1 MFTATNLGGSVHEF
15 RFLSEKQPSPKHCA
29 DGSIVLA
36 CLVFIVGVVC
46 VISITQML
54 GSPDLPDADT
64 AVNHPVC
71 PTQKAPFLPLPRR
84 RGKPGKPDS
93 HGRGIGTSQCQYPG
107 TKQFPGRRPSSSAT
121 NTTSQSYTTSRHQT
135 WYDDE
140 EGEEYHTSSRTGS
153 TTSREEEYTS
163 SHTSQ
168 PTTSQ
173 EEPTT
178 STPEEPTTSTPE
190 EPTSTPSVPSTSTPS
205 SSTSTPAT
213 STPEEPDLPADG
225 TVTE

>member
-1 MFTATNLGGSVHEF
+1 MSLGSYLKNN
-15 RFLSEKQPSPKHCA
+15 RPR
-29 DGSIVLA
+29 SIVLTVVFVLA

-64 AVNHPVC
+64 AVNQSSVSNSES
-71 PTQKAPFLPLPRR
+71 TVSSSFQGDGENLILTEEELEQANANIRARNSSL
-84 RGKPGKPDS
+84 
-93 HGRGIGTSQCQYPG
+93 
-107 TKQFPGRRPSSSAT
+107 GRRPSSSAT

>member
-1 MFTATNLGGSVHEF
+1 MSLGSYLKNNRPRGIVLTVIF
-15 RFLSEKQPSPKHCA
+15 
-29 DGSIVLA
+29 VLA

-54 GSPDLPDADT
+54 KSPDLPET
-64 AVNHPVC
+64 TVN
-71 PTQKAPFLPLPRR
+71 Q
-84 RGKPGKPDS
+84 S
-93 HGRGIGTSQCQYPG
+93 GILSDVSTVSSSFQGTGENQEQVILTESELEQANANIRSRNSSL
-107 TKQFPGRRPSSSAT
+107 GRRPSSSAT

>member
-1 MFTATNLGGSVHEF
+1 MSLGSYLKNN
-15 RFLSEKQPSPKHCA
+15 RPR
-29 DGSIVLA
+29 SIVLTVVFVLA

-64 AVNHPVC
+64 AVNQSSVSNSES
-71 PTQKAPFLPLPRR
+71 TVSSSFQGDGENQENLILTEEELEQANANIRARNSSL
-84 RGKPGKPDS
+84 
-93 HGRGIGTSQCQYPG
+93 
-107 TKQFPGRRPSSSAT
+107 GRRPSSSAT
-121 NTTSQSYTTSRHQT
+121 NTTSQSYTTSRHQS
-135 WYDDE
+135 WSDE
-140 EGEEYHTSSRTGS
+140 EEYYTSSRTSS
-153 TTSREEEYTS
+153 TTSREEENTS
-163 SHTSQ
+163 STVSE

-190 EPTSTPSVPSTSTPS
+190 EPTSTPSVPSTSTPGG
-205 SSTSTPAT
+205 STSTPAT

>member
-1 MFTATNLGGSVHEF
+1 MSLGSY
-15 RFLSEKQPSPKHCA
+15 PKNNRPR
-29 DGSIVLA
+29 SIVLTVVFVLA

-64 AVNHPVC
+64 AVNQSSVSNSES
-71 PTQKAPFLPLPRR
+71 TVSSSFQGDGENQENLILTEEELEQANANIRARNSSL
-84 RGKPGKPDS
+84 
-93 HGRGIGTSQCQYPG
+93 
-107 TKQFPGRRPSSSAT
+107 GRRPSSSAT

-153 TTSREEEYTS
+153 TTSREEEYTF